1 MINVREAQVRDVAA
15 IRDIFRACYGDNY
28 PYLQFY
34 DPERLTRIVY
44 NDSQL
49 LLVAEDTETGRTVG
63 TASVMLE
70 IGAFSDL
77 VGEFGRLAVFP
88 DARQA
93 GIGRQLM
100 AARLERVRHRLHVGL
115 VDARI
120 AHPFSCRIA
129 EAHGFAPV
137 GLLPLKMRLRERES
151 TCLLAQYFG
160 EALSLRRNHPRVI
173 PEVYP
178 LAQLALEHCGLRC
191 DTVVDEDSSA
201 YHGGEGLAA
210 HEMTT
215 DGYATLLRIER
226 GRVRHR
232 EIFGPLR
239 LHYGLFKLHAEHSHY
254 LLATDHDRIVGA
266 VGWHEDTMDRTIR
279 IFELIALADGV
290 ARFLLTALEKK
301 CRDDGQVSVA
311 EVDVSAYA
319 PQMQRTLLELG
330 FLPAAYV
337 PAMVFSEVERLDIV
351 KMIKLFVPPQFA
363 AVELS
368 PRGQA
373 VADVVLKPFQ
383 SQRVLPE
390 IERAMGDLPLFSG
403 LDPEQVRRVAG
414 VCQVAAFEAGQRILE
429 EGAIDSTFYIVLR
442 GEVEIRR
449 SGSSQAVGVVRSGEC
464 LGEISL
470 LTAHAHTASAVAT
483 RSTQAAVLSHEEL
496 TDLIRF
502 RPDIGLT
509 IYRNLAIGLGAKLSR
524 APVS

>member
-1 MINVREAQVRDVAA
+1 M
-15 IRDIFRACYGDNY
+15 
-28 PYLQFY
+28 
-34 DPERLTRIVY
+34 
-44 NDSQL
+44 
-49 LLVAEDTETGRTVG
+49 
-63 TASVMLE
+63 TA
-70 IGAFSDL
+70 
-77 VGEFGRLAVFP
+77 
-88 DARQA
+88 
-93 GIGRQLM
+93 
-100 AARLERVRHRLHVGL
+100 
-115 VDARI
+115 
-120 AHPFSCRIA
+120 
-129 EAHGFAPV
+129 
-137 GLLPLKMRLRERES
+137 
-151 TCLLAQYFG
+151 
-160 EALSLRRNHPRVI
+160 
-173 PEVYP
+173 
-178 LAQLALEHCGLRC
+178 
-191 DTVVDEDSSA
+191 
-201 YHGGEGLAA
+201 
-210 HEMTT
+210 

-363 AVELS
+363 SVELS
-368 PRGQA
+368 PRAQA
-373 VADVVLKPFQ
+373 VADLVLKPFQ

-414 VCQVAAFEAGQRILE
+414 ACQVAAFEAGQRILE

-449 SGSSQAVGVVRSGEC
+449 RGSSHAVGVVRAGEC

-470 LTAHAHTASAVAT
+470 LTAHAHTASAVT
-483 RSTQAAVLSHEEL
+483 TQPTQAAVLSHGEL

-524 APVS
+524 VPID